1 MVDETRNVSLS
12 INPFGNALNFS
23 SQTAYQSNYR
33 YYKEPIDGDFS
44 QLDAVSIIND
54 YGKDWN
60 NVKVFT
66 QEFKLA
72 SAPAHDV
79 PVQWTAG
86 AFLFHQ
92 DAPTK
97 QGTHF
102 GANGDL
108 MGAPVNATSILINA
122 ATSQGAAVFGQVAY
136 RTTNGW
142 EFQAGLRYDY
152 EHAALD
158 ARGEFQL
165 GSADPTVTQS
175 DTSASAGFHAFTP
188 RASVKYAIDEMHQL
202 YASYARGF
210 RAGGISQL
218 SSEDESLLPFDP
230 EFSNNWEVGSKN
242 FFFDQRL
249 QLDVAAFY
257 TNVSNV
263 QVPTLILP
271 DAITVTENTGRMASY
286 GAEVEAAARVVRNLT
301 VWGSAAFTHAE
312 YTDFNTVDGD
322 GNSVQLKGNRP
333 VYTPDWTGFLGAQYV
348 IPLQQRG
355 QQQLQLGVYGKF
367 IGQQYFVVDNTIGQK
382 GYSLLNANIS
392 YSLHGYELSVWGQ
405 NLADKRYVD
414 YAYNVGFAAA
424 HLGRPATYGVTLRKR
439 FAFN

>member
-1 MVDETRNVSLS
+1 
-12 INPFGNALNFS
+12 
-23 SQTAYQSNYR
+23 
-33 YYKEPIDGDFS
+33 
-44 QLDAVSIIND
+44 
-54 YGKDWN
+54 
-60 NVKVFT
+60 
-66 QEFKLA
+66 
-72 SAPAHDV
+72 
-79 PVQWTAG
+79 
-86 AFLFHQ
+86 
-92 DAPTK
+92 
-97 QGTHF
+97 
-102 GANGDL
+102 
-108 MGAPVNATSILINA
+108 
-122 ATSQGAAVFGQVAY
+122 
-136 RTTNGW
+136 
-142 EFQAGLRYDY
+142 
-152 EHAALD
+152 
-158 ARGEFQL
+158 
-165 GSADPTVTQS
+165 PTVTQS

-301 VWGSAAFTHAE
+301 LWGSAAFTHAE

-392 YSLHGYELSVWGQ
+392 YSLHGYELSV
-405 NLADKRYVD
+405 
-414 YAYNVGFAAA
+414 
-424 HLGRPATYGVTLRKR
+424 
-439 FAFN
+439 